1 MTSIDEVREQYF
13 SWDPS
18 QDPEFAPLIIGG
30 GPIGGKGRSLLYAIR
45 VLRDSEND
53 KLRSVVLPR
62 SRFLGTNVFSEFIS
76 QIPNLNEMEGE
87 ASPEEI
93 EAAFLAFDLPD
104 YVTKALQTYLVET
117 RDPIAIRSSSLLEDS
132 LQFSF
137 AGKYMSTFL
146 LNSDDSLE
154 ARVRAAEE
162 QIKRIYSRIYFPAA
176 RSYRIKHGLGRDLMG
191 IAVMEVSGRWR
202 GDYYYP
208 TTAGVGFS
216 YNGRRWTTRIKRE
229 DGLIRMVFGLGTM
242 STKRGYARTY
252 SLTNPFLRPEGS
264 NAYKVMKHSQE
275 HFHVISRETGE
286 LVTVDIKEVWRDSF
300 RWHPDFSTYAGL
312 YIYDE
317 NQGYFA
323 PLDRT
328 SIFSPA
334 EGKVCMPFESFPRV
348 HKKFFESMSKLMPL
362 LQEKMGTYVDIEFS
376 YEPLERRLELL
387 QARPL
392 WIKDRCEAD
401 RPVFDDCVTILQADR
416 MVTDGSKEHIKYLV
430 FVDPWQYASATDYQ
444 SIARALGDIN
454 RRLAPEKYIL
464 VAPGRVGSS
473 SPELGVP
480 VRYDEITSTA
490 CIVEVGIPKTGHMP
504 ELSYGTH
511 FFSDLETDDV
521 LYMPVFQGDDNNV
534 YNENWFD
541 ETPFEYGPHK
551 AVRLYKGDFTVYMSG
566 DDNIGV
572 VACGPLP
579 QNGE

>member
-1 MTSIDEVREQYF
+1 MTSIEEARERYF

-18 QDPEFAPLIIGG
+18 KDPEFAPLIIGG
-30 GPIGGKGRSLLYAIR
+30 GPLGGKGRSLLYAIR
-45 VLRDSEND
+45 VLRDSDND
-53 KLRSVVLPR
+53 RLRAVVLPR
-62 SRFLGTNVFSEFIS
+62 SRFLGTDVFVEFIS
-76 QIPNLNEMEGE
+76 RIPELDEIRKSG
-87 ASPEEI
+87 SPEEL
-93 EAAFLAFDLPD
+93 EAAFLAQDLPG
-104 YVTKALQTYLVET
+104 YVTKSLSVYLAET

-132 LQFSF
+132 LKYSF

-146 LNSDDSLE
+146 LNSDESLE
-154 ARVRAAEE
+154 ARVRAVEE

-176 RSYRIKHGLGRDLMG
+176 ESYRRKHGLGRDMMG
-191 IAVMEVSGRWR
+191 IIVMMVSGRWR
-202 GDYYYP
+202 GDFYYP

-252 SLTNPFLRPEGS
+252 SLSNPFLRPEGS

-275 HFHVISRETGE
+275 HFNAICRDTGE

-312 YIYDE
+312 YLYDE
-317 NQGYFA
+317 NQGYFGA
-323 PLDRT
+323 LDRT
-328 SIFSPA
+328 SIFSPL

-348 HKKFFESMSKLMPL
+348 HKRFFESMSKLMPL
-362 LQEKMGTYVDIEFS
+362 LQEKMGTYVDIEFA
-376 YEPLERRLELL
+376 YEPLENRLELL

-392 WIKDRCEAD
+392 WIKDRAEAERPEFAECE
-401 RPVFDDCVTILQADR
+401 TILKADR
-416 MVTDGSKEHIKYLV
+416 MVTDGSHEHIRYLV
-430 FVDPWQYASATDYQ
+430 FVDPWLYATTADFHR
-444 SIARALGDIN
+444 IARALGDMN

-480 VRYDEITSTA
+480 VRYDEITSTS

-521 LYMPVFQGDDNNV
+521 LYMPVFQGEANNL
-534 YNENWFD
+534 YNEKWFE
-541 ETPFEYGPHK
+541 ETPFEYGDHK
-551 AVRLYKGDFTVYMSG
+551 AVRLYKGDFT
-566 DDNIGV
+566 
-572 VACGPLP
+572 
-579 QNGE
+579 